1 MYRREDDVIILYNLI
16 TLIYLPLWF
25 ISFSIN
31 NCEML
36 LKPYS
41 YLREHNYTDENLI
54 AKIAVFVVIYL
65 IEDILGF
72 KLKFHKYIVITSN
85 LVAFYLLGRLAGYF
99 YLEENKM
106 PVTYWFILI
115 VLTITAFICIFIE
128 LNEKLKDYLLSLGN
142 MRWICPMFAGYKYQ
156 KVCKKYWRGIFRL
169 AVVAYL
175 FSVIYPIARAAAR

>member
-41 YLREHNYTDENLI
+41 YLREHHYTDESQI
-54 AKIAVFVVIYL
+54 ARIAVFVVIYL
-65 IEDILGF
+65 VEDILGF

-85 LVAFYLLGRLAGYF
+85 LVAFYLLGRLAGNF

-106 PVTYWFILI
+106 PVTYWFIFV
-115 VLTITAFICIFIE
+115 VLTITTFICIFI
-128 LNEKLKDYLLSLGN
+128 
-142 MRWICPMFAGYKYQ
+142 
-156 KVCKKYWRGIFRL
+156 
-169 AVVAYL
+169 
-175 FSVIYPIARAAAR
+175 

>member
-65 IEDILGF
+65 IE
-72 KLKFHKYIVITSN
+72 
-85 LVAFYLLGRLAGYF
+85 
-99 YLEENKM
+99 
-106 PVTYWFILI
+106 
-115 VLTITAFICIFIE
+115 
-128 LNEKLKDYLLSLGN
+128 
-142 MRWICPMFAGYKYQ
+142 
-156 KVCKKYWRGIFRL
+156 
-169 AVVAYL
+169 L
-175 FSVIYPIARAAAR
+175 F